1 MAQDPKFKPQYHQ
14 KKKKKYSPIWSRFN
28 ANFPWKKKLNLKK
41 VMEEVGVVVHT
52 CNPCTREAETK
63 GHEFQVSLDYI
74 VSSRSAWAW
83 QQNPVSKRR
92 KKSD

>member
-1 MAQDPKFKPQYHQ
+1 
-14 KKKKKYSPIWSRFN
+14 
-28 ANFPWKKKLNLKK
+28 

-74 VSSRSAWAW
+74 VSSRSAWA
-83 QQNPVSKRR
+83 
-92 KKSD
+92 